1 MDIENKELERKRLS
15 RKMYNRVVV
24 MLSGKAGVGKDWIAD
39 KLVKHI
45 LSYKDGYS
53 EDLLYS
59 RDLLHT
65 LNLLAYSKVKTY
77 AYADYLIKELQD
89 LLDKFDAYDMQ
100 YVDDD
105 IVDGKYV
112 EHAKNY
118 RMTRETIA
126 KAYKLCAEYNLP
138 FKVIDKLFWLSR
150 LQGIDLS
157 KRHADPNYRKL
168 LQWYGTDVRR
178 KQNKDYWVGKLI
190 EDVLYSNDD
199 GLSGEIIPINIITD
213 VRFENEYS
221 IIREIFPDTLFYNLT
236 DLPENINKREQK
248 RDTKAMNEEEKHHI
262 SETGLPDNAPFDRV
276 FDRSKM
282 SDDDIVYE
290 MDSDI
295 EHLAKFTYS
304 GTYIDLKRM

>member
-1 MDIENKELERKRLS
+1 MDLEDKEIKRKKLS

-24 MLSGKAGVGKDWIAD
+24 LLSGKAGVGKDWIAD
-39 KLVKHI
+39 KLVEHL
-45 LSYKDGYS
+45 LSYKNGYS

-59 RDLLHT
+59 KDGLRTID
-65 LNLLAYSKVKTY
+65 LLAYSEVKTY

-89 LLDKFDAYDMQ
+89 LLDEFDEYDMQ
-100 YVDDD
+100 YFDDD
-105 IVDGKYV
+105 IVDGKYI
-112 EHAKNY
+112 EHADNY

-126 KAYKLCAEYNLP
+126 RAYKLCAEYNLP
-138 FKVIDKLFWLSR
+138 FEVIDKLFWLSK

-157 KRHADPNYRKL
+157 KRHVDPHYRKL

-178 KQNKDYWVGKLI
+178 KQNKDYWVSKLL
-190 EDVLYSNDD
+190 EDVLYSNND
-199 GLSGEIIPINIITD
+199 GLNGKVIPINIITD

-221 IIREIFPDTLFYNLT
+221 VIKEIFPDTLFYNLT

-248 RDTKAMNEEEKHHI
+248 RDTKAMNAEEKHHV

-282 SDDDIVYE
+282 SDDDIIYE
-290 MDSDI
+290 IDDDL
-295 EHLAKFTYS
+295 EHLAKLTYS
-304 GTYIDLKRM
+304 GTWIDLQRI

>member
-1 MDIENKELERKRLS
+1 MNIKTKELERKRLT

-24 MLSGKAGVGKDWIAD
+24 MLSGKAGVGKDWIAG
-39 KLVKHI
+39 KLVEDI
-45 LSYKDGYS
+45 LSYKDGYD
-53 EDLLYS
+53 EDLLYTK
-59 RDLLHT
+59 DVLHT
-65 LNLLAYSKVKTY
+65 TDLLAYSKVNTY

-89 LLDKFDAYDMQ
+89 LLDKFDTYDMQ
-100 YVDDD
+100 YLDDD
-105 IVDGKYV
+105 VIDGKYI

-118 RMTRETIA
+118 CMTKETVA

-138 FKVIDKLFWLSR
+138 FEVIDKLFWLSE

-157 KRHADPNYRKL
+157 KRHADPHYRKL

-178 KQNKDYWVGKLI
+178 KQNKDYWVSKLI

-199 GLSGEIIPINIITD
+199 GLNGKIIPIDIITD

-221 IIREIFPDTLFYNLT
+221 VIRKIFPCTLFYNLT
-236 DLPENINKREQK
+236 DLPDNINKREQK
-248 RDTKAMNEEEKHHI
+248 RDTKAMNDEEKHHI
-262 SETGLPDNAPFDRV
+262 SEAGLPDNAPFDRV

-282 SDDDIVYE
+282 SDADIIYE
-290 MDSDI
+290 MDDDI
-295 EHLAKFTYS
+295 ENLAKFTYS

>member
-1 MDIENKELERKRLS
+1 MDIENKELERKRLT

-39 KLVKHI
+39 KLANDI

-53 EDLLYS
+53 EDLLYT
-59 RDLLHT
+59 RDALHT
-65 LNLLAYSKVKTY
+65 TDLLAYSKVKTY
-77 AYADYLIKELQD
+77 AYANYLLEELQD

-105 IVDGKYV
+105 VINGKYV
-112 EHAKNY
+112 EHADNY

-138 FKVIDKLFWLSR
+138 FKVIDELFWFSR
-150 LQGIDLS
+150 LQGVDLS

-199 GLSGEIIPINIITD
+199 GLNGRIIPIDIITD

-221 IIREIFPDTLFYNLT
+221 VIKKIFPLTLFYNLT

-262 SETGLPDNAPFDRV
+262 SETGLPDNTHFDRI

>member
-1 MDIENKELERKRLS
+1 MDIENKELECKKLS

-59 RDLLHT
+59 RNLLHT

-105 IVDGKYV
+105 IVYGKYV

-138 FKVIDKLFWLSR
+138 FEVIDKLFWLSR
-150 LQGIDLS
+150 LQGINLS
-157 KRHADPNYRKL
+157 KRHADPHYRKL

-199 GLSGEIIPINIITD
+199 GLNGNIIPINIITD
-213 VRFENEYS
+213 VRFDNEYS
-221 IIREIFPDTLFYNLT
+221 IIKEIFPDTLFYNLT

-262 SETGLPDNAPFDRV
+262 SETGLSDNTHFDKI

-282 SDDDIVYE
+282 SDDDIIYE
-290 MDSDI
+290 MDDDI

>member
-1 MDIENKELERKRLS
+1 MDIENKELERKKLS
-15 RKMYNRVVV
+15 RKLYNRVVV

-53 EDLLYS
+53 EDLLYTKNVLYTV
-59 RDLLHT
+59 D
-65 LNLLAYSKVKTY
+65 LLAYSKVKTY

-105 IVDGKYV
+105 VIYGKYV

-138 FKVIDKLFWLSR
+138 FKVIDKLFWFSE

-178 KQNKDYWVGKLI
+178 KQDKDYWVSKLI

-199 GLSGEIIPINIITD
+199 GLNGRIIPIDIITD

-221 IIREIFPDTLFYNLT
+221 IIKEIFPDTLFYNLT

-248 RDTKAMNEEEKHHI
+248 RDTKAMNDEEKHHI
-262 SETGLPDNAPFDRV
+262 SETGLPDNTHFDRV

-282 SDDDIVYE
+282 SDADIVYE
-290 MDSDI
+290 MDDDI

>member
-1 MDIENKELERKRLS
+1 MDTVSKELERKKLT
-15 RKMYNRVVV
+15 RKLHNRVVV
-24 MLSGKAGVGKDWIAD
+24 MLSGKAGVGKDWIAG
-39 KLVKHI
+39 KLVDDI

-53 EDLLYS
+53 ENLLYT
-59 RDLLHT
+59 RDALHT
-65 LNLLAYSKVKTY
+65 TDLLAYSKVKTY

-89 LLDKFDAYDMQ
+89 LLDKFDTYDMQ
-100 YVDDD
+100 YLDDD
-105 IVDGKYV
+105 VIDVKYV
-112 EHAKNY
+112 EHADNY

-138 FKVIDKLFWLSR
+138 FEVIDELFWLSR

-199 GLSGEIIPINIITD
+199 GLNGKTIPINIITD

-221 IIREIFPDTLFYNLT
+221 VIKKLFPNTLFYNLT
-236 DLPENINKREQK
+236 DLSENINKREQK
-248 RDTKAMNEEEKHHI
+248 RDTKAMNDEEKHHI
-262 SETGLPDNAPFDRV
+262 SETGLPDNTHFDRV

>member
-15 RKMYNRVVV
+15 RKMHNRVVV

-53 EDLLYS
+53 EDLLYTKNVLYTV
-59 RDLLHT
+59 D
-65 LNLLAYSKVKTY
+65 LLAYSKVKTY

-105 IVDGKYV
+105 VIYGKYV

-138 FKVIDKLFWLSR
+138 FKVIDKLFWFSE

-178 KQNKDYWVGKLI
+178 KQDKDYWVSKLI

-199 GLSGEIIPINIITD
+199 GLNGRIIPIDIITD

-221 IIREIFPDTLFYNLT
+221 IIKEIFPDTLFYNLT

-248 RDTKAMNEEEKHHI
+248 RDTKAMNDEEKHHI
-262 SETGLPDNAPFDRV
+262 SETGLPDNTHFDRV

-290 MDSDI
+290 MDDDI

>member
-1 MDIENKELERKRLS
+1 MDIENKELERKRLT
-15 RKMYNRVVV
+15 RKMHNRVVV

-39 KLVKHI
+39 KLADDI

-53 EDLLYS
+53 EDLLFT
-59 RDLLHT
+59 RDALYT
-65 LNLLAYSKVKTY
+65 KDLLAYSRVKTY
-77 AYADYLIKELQD
+77 AYADYLLEELQD
-89 LLDKFDAYDMQ
+89 LLDKFDTYNMQ
-100 YVDDD
+100 YLDDD
-105 IVDGKYV
+105 VIDGKYV
-112 EHAKNY
+112 EHADNY
-118 RMTRETIA
+118 RMTSETIA

-138 FKVIDKLFWLSR
+138 FKVIDELFWLSR

-168 LQWYGTDVRR
+168 LQWYGTDIRR

-199 GLSGEIIPINIITD
+199 GLNGRIIPIDIITD

-221 IIREIFPDTLFYNLT
+221 VIKKIFPLTLFYNLT

-262 SETGLPDNAPFDRV
+262 SETGLPDNTHFDRI

>member
-15 RKMYNRVVV
+15 RKIFNRVIV

-53 EDLLYS
+53 EELLYS
-59 RDLLHT
+59 RNLLHT

-89 LLDKFDAYDMQ
+89 LLDKFDTYDMQ
-100 YVDDD
+100 YLDDD
-105 IVDGKYV
+105 VICGKYV
-112 EHAKNY
+112 EHAYNY
-118 RMTRETIA
+118 RMTRETVA

-138 FKVIDKLFWLSR
+138 FKVIDKLFWFSK

-157 KRHADPNYRKL
+157 KRHTDPHYRKL

-178 KQNKDYWVGKLI
+178 KQNKDYWVSKLI

-199 GLSGEIIPINIITD
+199 GLNGNIIPINIITD

-221 IIREIFPDTLFYNLT
+221 VIKEIFPDTLFYNLT

-248 RDTKAMNEEEKHHI
+248 RDTKAMNDEEKHHI

-282 SDDDIVYE
+282 SDDGIIYE

>member
-1 MDIENKELERKRLS
+1 MDIENKELERKRLT
-15 RKMYNRVVV
+15 RKRYNRVVV
-24 MLSGKAGVGKDWIAD
+24 MLSGKAGVGKDWIAA
-39 KLVKHI
+39 KLADDI

-53 EDLLYS
+53 EDLLYT
-59 RDLLHT
+59 RDALYT
-65 LNLLAYSKVKTY
+65 KDLLAYSEVKTY
-77 AYADYLIKELQD
+77 AYADYLLEELQD
-89 LLDKFDAYDMQ
+89 LLDKFDTYDMQ
-100 YVDDD
+100 YLDDD
-105 IVDGKYV
+105 IINGKYV
-112 EHAKNY
+112 EHADNY

-138 FKVIDKLFWLSR
+138 FKVIDELFWLSR

-178 KQNKDYWVGKLI
+178 KQNKDYWVSKLI
-190 EDVLYSNDD
+190 EDALYSNDD
-199 GLSGEIIPINIITD
+199 GLNGRIIPIHIITD

-221 IIREIFPDTLFYNLT
+221 VIKELFPLTLFYNLT

-262 SETGLPDNAPFDRV
+262 SETGLPDNTHFDRV

-282 SDDDIVYE
+282 SDDDIIYE

>member
-1 MDIENKELERKRLS
+1 MDIENKELERKRLT
-15 RKMYNRVVV
+15 RKRYNRVVV
-24 MLSGKAGVGKDWIAD
+24 MLSGKAGVGKDWIAA
-39 KLVKHI
+39 KLADDI

-53 EDLLYS
+53 EDLLYT
-59 RDLLHT
+59 RDALYT
-65 LNLLAYSKVKTY
+65 KDLLAYSEVKTY
-77 AYADYLIKELQD
+77 AYADYLLEELQD
-89 LLDKFDAYDMQ
+89 LLDKFDTYDMH
-100 YVDDD
+100 YLDDD
-105 IVDGKYV
+105 IINGKYV
-112 EHAKNY
+112 EHADNY

-138 FKVIDKLFWLSR
+138 FKVIDELFWLSR

-178 KQNKDYWVGKLI
+178 KQNKDYWVSKLI
-190 EDVLYSNDD
+190 EDALYSNDD
-199 GLSGEIIPINIITD
+199 GLNGRIIPIHIITD

-221 IIREIFPDTLFYNLT
+221 VIKELFPLTLFYNLT

-262 SETGLPDNAPFDRV
+262 SETGLPDNTHFDRV

-282 SDDDIVYE
+282 SDDDIIYE

>member
-1 MDIENKELERKRLS
+1 MDIENKELERKRLT
-15 RKMYNRVVV
+15 RKMHNRVVV

-39 KLVKHI
+39 KLADDI

-53 EDLLYS
+53 EDLLFT
-59 RDLLHT
+59 RDALYT
-65 LNLLAYSKVKTY
+65 KDLLAYSRVKTY
-77 AYADYLIKELQD
+77 AYADYLLEELQD
-89 LLDKFDAYDMQ
+89 LLDKFDTYNMQ
-100 YVDDD
+100 YLDDD
-105 IVDGKYV
+105 VIDGKYV
-112 EHAKNY
+112 EHADNY
-118 RMTRETIA
+118 RMTSETIA

-138 FKVIDKLFWLSR
+138 FKVIDELFWLSR

-199 GLSGEIIPINIITD
+199 GLNGRIIPIDIITD

-221 IIREIFPDTLFYNLT
+221 VIKKIFPLTLFYNLT

-262 SETGLPDNAPFDRV
+262 SETGLPDNTHFDRI

>member
-1 MDIENKELERKRLS
+1 MDIENKELERKRLT
-15 RKMYNRVVV
+15 RKRYNRVVV
-24 MLSGKAGVGKDWIAD
+24 MLSGKAGVGKDWIAA
-39 KLVKHI
+39 KLADDI

-53 EDLLYS
+53 EDLLYT
-59 RDLLHT
+59 RDALYT
-65 LNLLAYSKVKTY
+65 KDLLAYSEVKTY
-77 AYADYLIKELQD
+77 AYADYLLEELQD
-89 LLDKFDAYDMQ
+89 LLDKFDTYDMQ
-100 YVDDD
+100 YLDDD
-105 IVDGKYV
+105 IINGKYV
-112 EHAKNY
+112 EHADNY
-118 RMTRETIA
+118 RMTMETIA

-138 FKVIDKLFWLSR
+138 FKVIDELFWLSR

-178 KQNKDYWVGKLI
+178 KQNKDYWVSKLI
-190 EDVLYSNDD
+190 EDALYSNDD
-199 GLSGEIIPINIITD
+199 GLNGRIIPIHIITD

-221 IIREIFPDTLFYNLT
+221 VIKELFPLTLFYNLT

-282 SDDDIVYE
+282 SDDDIIYK